1 MTTPK
6 GLVQIYTGDG
16 KGKTTA
22 TLGLGLRAAGHGMK
36 VLMVQFM
43 KTVRYYG
50 ELESVKRLAPNFEI
64 VQKGK
69 PCSRPEADCMECEAC
84 FVHPEKP
91 QPEDIAAARDAVE
104 FCADVLRKGEHDIVI
119 LDEVLYAVKF
129 GLIECGDVVK
139 LIKMKPPEMEL
150 ILTGRDAPQE
160 LIDLADLVTEMRL
173 IKHPYQQGITAR
185 KGVEY

>member
-1 MTTPK
+1 MTRSR

-22 TLGLGLRAAGHGMK
+22 ALGLGLRAAGHGMK

-50 ELESVKRLAPNFEI
+50 ELESVKKLAPNFEI

-84 FVHPEKP
+84 FVHPEE
-91 QPEDIAAARDAVE
+91 PEPADVAAARDAVE
-104 FCADVLRKGEHDIVI
+104 FCADVLRKGDHDIVI
-119 LDEVLYAVKF
+119 LDEVLYAIKF
-129 GLIECGDVVK
+129 ELIECDDVVRLVK
-139 LIKMKPPEMEL
+139 LKPPDMEL
-150 ILTGRDAPQE
+150 ILTGRDALQE

-173 IKHPYQQGITAR
+173 IKHPFQQGITAR

>member
-1 MTTPK
+1 MTMPK
-6 GLVQIYTGDG
+6 GRVQLYTGDG

-22 TLGLGLRAAGHGMK
+22 ALGLGLRAAGHGMK

-69 PCSRPEADCMECEAC
+69 PCSRPDADCMECEAC

-91 QPEDIAAARDAVE
+91 EPEDVAAARDAVG

-119 LDEVLYAVKF
+119 LDEVIYSVKF
-129 GLIECGDVVK
+129 GLIECDDVVK
-139 LIKMKPPEMEL
+139 LISTKPPDMEL

-173 IKHPYQQGITAR
+173 IKHPFQQGITAR

>member
-22 TLGLGLRAAGHGMK
+22 ALGLGLRAAGHGMK

-84 FVHPEKP
+84 FVHPDKSEP
-91 QPEDIAAARDAVE
+91 ADIAAARDAVA

-119 LDEVLYAVKF
+119 LDEVIYAIKF
-129 GLIECGDVVK
+129 GLIECADVVN
-139 LIKMKPPEMEL
+139 LVKMKPPEMEL
-150 ILTGRDAPQE
+150 VLTGRDAPQE
-160 LIDLADLVTEMRL
+160 LMDLADLVTEMRL
-173 IKHPYQQGITAR
+173 IKHPFQQGIIAR